1 MGSVE
6 GYQTAAGKRYRVQ
19 YRKPDHSHTMK
30 RGFKTKRDAELFLA
44 ALEVSKAKGDWIDP
58 TKARMPVS
66 VVAEEWYRAQVQVK
80 PTTRS
85 GYRFHLDKYVLPR
98 WGRISLV
105 DVHHGD
111 VQAWVGE
118 LTEHLGPSMVRQ
130 IHLVLAGVLR
140 YAIRDGRLTSNP
152 SDGIH
157 LPRLIPREHGYL
169 THQQVRA
176 LASECGTQGDVV
188 LLLAYT
194 GLRWGEMAGLKV
206 SRVNFARRRVD
217 VAQAVSEPRGVI
229 VWGTPKNHERR
240 SVPFPEMLTDA
251 LQQRCSGR
259 GPDDLVFVGADG
271 GVFRAGNF
279 RNRVFNAAVA
289 RCMENDATFPRL
301 TIHDLRHT
309 AASLAVSA
317 GANVKSVQRMLGHA
331 SAAMTLD
338 VYADLFDDDL
348 DAVAIALND
357 GATNSAV
364 VKM

>member
-6 GYQTAAGKRYRVQ
+6 PYETAAGKRYRVQ
-19 YRKPDHSHTMK
+19 YRMPDHRHTMK
-30 RGFKTKRDAELFLA
+30 RGFTTKRAAELFLA
-44 ALEVSKAKGDWIDP
+44 SMEVSQAKGEWVDP
-58 TKARMPVS
+58 TKARTPVS
-66 VVAEEWYRAQVQVK
+66 LVAEEWFRAQVQVK

-98 WGRISLV
+98 WGTTRLV
-105 DVHHGD
+105 DVRHRD
-111 VQAWVGE
+111 VQAWVGD
-118 LTEHLGPSMVRQ
+118 LSKSLGASMVRQ

-140 YAIRDGRLTSNP
+140 YAIRDGRLTMNP
-152 SDGIH
+152 SEGIQ
-157 LPRLIPREHGYL
+157 LPRLTSREHGYL
-169 THQQVRA
+169 THGQVRT
-176 LASECGTQGDVV
+176 LAEECGEQGDVV
-188 LLLAYT
+188 LFLAYT
-194 GLRWGEMAGLKV
+194 GLRWGEMAGLRIN
-206 SRVNFARRRVD
+206 RVDFARRRID
-217 VAQAVSEPRGVI
+217 VARAVSEPRGAL

-240 SVPFPEMLTDA
+240 SVPFPDLLTAA
-251 LQQRCSGR
+251 LEARCAGR
-259 GPDDLVFVGADG
+259 GPENVVFTGADG
-271 GVFRAGNF
+271 GILRAGNF

-289 RCMENDATFPRL
+289 RCMEKDDTFPRL
-301 TIHDLRHT
+301 TPHDLRHT

-357 GATNSAV
+357 GAANSVV